1 MFSAP
6 FFLTVLTLVGSLC
19 GSAKACWDQAASRY
33 GVSAELLYAVAR
45 VESDL
50 NPQAVNRTHIQ
61 RTGSYGIGL
70 MQIDSRHLPKLARF
84 GITERHLYEP
94 CTNIQVGAWLL
105 ADVMSRHGASWEAV
119 GAYNAA
125 CTQLKGPSCQQAR
138 SRYAWKVYQK
148 LPSVSTPLVA
158 AANAAKPTTSIS
170 TSPGKRSP
178 LNEDVHVAFA
188 GTPSSARKAAP

>member
-1 MFSAP
+1 MFSGT
-6 FFLTVLTLVGSLC
+6 FILTLLVLLGVSIA
-19 GSAKACWDQAASRY
+19 GSARACWDQAASRY

-45 VESDL
+45 VESGL
-50 NPQAVNRTHIQ
+50 NPKAVNRAHLQ
-61 RTGSYGIGL
+61 RTGSYDIGL
-70 MQIDSRHLPKLARF
+70 MQINSRHLPTLARY

-125 CTQLKGPSCQQAR
+125 CTQLKGPSCQHAR

-148 LPSVSTPLVA
+148 LPSITPPLVA
-158 AANAAKPTTSIS
+158 S
-170 TSPGKRSP
+170 TNKRS
-178 LNEDVHVAFA
+178 ESKADVRVASA
-188 GTPSSARKAAP
+188 AHQSGASSVNRGALP